1 MYYSYKMTQ
10 CTTTNHVQTIRMSMN
25 KRSMICTQLIDTY
38 PSPSFF
44 FRDKAVRPFSPA
56 ICFCGPIAFACPF
69 AFCEI
74 VAYFLAVELEVET
87 AVTLGATVA
96 FKRVPGE
103 MALAD
108 CFLLLFEISG
118 PGVARLVTG
127 DSAAEVESAVPI
139 CGVDINSS
147 TRFASLR
154 LASPFSVRVLHRAE
168 RRGGDDIMLRVWG
181 CLLLLMCL

>member
-1 MYYSYKMTQ
+1 MTQ

-25 KRSMICTQLIDTY
+25 KSSMICTQLIDTY

-74 VAYFLAVELEVET
+74 VAYFLAVELEVDT
-87 AVTLGATVA
+87 ALTLGATVA
-96 FKRVPGE
+96 FKHVPGE
-103 MALAD
+103 MVLAD
-108 CFLLLFEISG
+108 CFLLLFVLSG
-118 PGVARLVTG
+118 PGMARLVTG

-139 CGVDINSS
+139 RGADRKSS
-147 TRFASLR
+147 MRFASLR

-168 RRGGDDIMLRVWG
+168 RRGGDDDMIVMLRVWG

>member
-1 MYYSYKMTQ
+1 MTQ

-38 PSPSFF
+38 PSPSFI

-56 ICFCGPIAFACPF
+56 IFFCGPIAFACPF
-69 AFCEI
+69 AFCV
-74 VAYFLAVELEVET
+74 VAYFLAVKLEVET
-87 AVTLGATVA
+87 ALTLVAAVA

-108 CFLLLFEISG
+108 CFLLLIEISV
-118 PGVARLVTG
+118 PCVARLVTG

-139 CGVDINSS
+139 RGADIKSS

>member
-1 MYYSYKMTQ
+1 
-10 CTTTNHVQTIRMSMN
+10 MN

-87 AVTLGATVA
+87 AVTLGATVP

-108 CFLLLFEISG
+108 CFLLLFVISG
-118 PGVARLVTG
+118 PGMARLVTR
-127 DSAAEVESAVPI
+127 DSEAEVESDVPI
-139 CGVDINSS
+139 GGADRKLSM
-147 TRFASLR
+147 RFASLR
-154 LASPFSVRVLHRAE
+154 LASPFSVRVLHRPE
-168 RRGGDDIMLRVWG
+168 RCGGDDIMLRVWG
-181 CLLLLMCL
+181 CLLLLICL

>member
-1 MYYSYKMTQ
+1 MTQ

-38 PSPSFF
+38 PSPSFI

-56 ICFCGPIAFACPF
+56 ICFCGLIAFACPF
-69 AFCEI
+69 AVCEI

-87 AVTLGATVA
+87 ALTLGAAVA
-96 FKRVPGE
+96 FKCVPGE

-108 CFLLLFEISG
+108 CFLLLFVISG
-118 PGVARLVTG
+118 PGILVTG

-154 LASPFSVRVLHRAE
+154 FASPFSVRVLDRAKQW
-168 RRGGDDIMLRVWG
+168 GGDDIMLRLWG
-181 CLLLLMCL
+181 CLLLLICL